1 MKPHR
6 FDPLSFSMG
15 AVLLV
20 FAVTYLVVGKG
31 DVVSF
36 ERLWPAT
43 IILVGLTLAAWGL
56 TVSVRRNRT
65 EPEIGSLPPAE
76 PAHDQPLSDAAD
88 E

>member
-1 MKPHR
+1 MPMKPHR

-20 FAVTYLVVGKG
+20 FAVTYLVAGKG

-56 TVSVRRNRT
+56 TASVRRNRT
-65 EPEIGSLPPAE
+65 EPAD
-76 PAHDQPLSDAAD
+76 DQPLSDAAD